1 MRGLREDMFQ
11 LRGSRR
17 EMTAD
22 GSGRE
27 AADGGAA
34 APGPPGSLRRYFHVP
49 SPRPPPPIWGAW
61 LRLPPGAP
69 SCEITTPRREKQRL
83 SSTAF
88 LHAINNLRLLFFCC
102 FSFLPP
108 PHPVGIACFALTV
121 RSGERRLI
129 RRDEIKRDR
138 CLPRGC
144 QAGCSLV
151 ELELGFNNL

>member
-49 SPRPPPPIWGAW
+49 SPRPPPSHLGCVASPSSRRSI
-61 LRLPPGAP
+61 LRDYDP
-69 SCEITTPRREKQRL
+69 S
-83 SSTAF
+83 
-88 LHAINNLRLLFFCC
+88 
-102 FSFLPP
+102 
-108 PHPVGIACFALTV
+108 
-121 RSGERRLI
+121 
-129 RRDEIKRDR
+129 
-138 CLPRGC
+138 
-144 QAGCSLV
+144 
-151 ELELGFNNL
+151 